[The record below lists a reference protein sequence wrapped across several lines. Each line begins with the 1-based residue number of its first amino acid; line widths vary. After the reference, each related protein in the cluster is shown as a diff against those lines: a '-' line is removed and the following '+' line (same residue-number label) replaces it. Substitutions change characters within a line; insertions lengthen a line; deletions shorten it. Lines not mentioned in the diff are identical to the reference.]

1 LTDNNEDSFVFALDR
16 KSGVPRKQVKYTEQY
31 AIEEIKRFST
41 AFPQKKLTGTLY
53 ENWPARDGV
62 RHSLANVFGGWGKLM
77 QAAKIPND
85 RYLEKSIT
93 DDDCI
98 EYYEKVWRWK
108 KSQPSSTDLKIYG
121 QEHPMIS
128 PISSFTYGRRWG
140 GLRRFAKLFVSYK
153 NEKITK
159 SELINKKTNKKKRK
173 PISNRVR
180 ATVLNRDKKTCQD
193 CGKTVADGVTLEVH
207 HIIPWSQG
215 GGNSIDNLIT
225 NCFDCNNGKS
235 DKVLD

>member
-1 LTDNNEDSFVFALDR
+1 
-16 KSGVPRKQVKYTEQY
+16 
-31 AIEEIKRFST
+31 
-41 AFPQKKLTGTLY
+41 
-53 ENWPARDGV
+53 
-62 RHSLANVFGGWGKLM
+62 
-77 QAAKIPND
+77 
-85 RYLEKSIT
+85 
-93 DDDCI
+93 
-98 EYYEKVWRWK
+98 
-108 KSQPSSTDLKIYG
+108 
-121 QEHPMIS
+121 MIS